1 MTVYPRNKSRE
12 ILGGLLLT
20 LTVALSLSLVTYSP
34 FDQSLNVSSPFGSYE
49 NRFGPAGAW
58 TADFLFQLFGGVALL
73 LPIPLLIVG
82 YKKLRGRPT
91 QYPSIK
97 ALGLL
102 GMMVSLCCLVT
113 FVAPTAPDWAN
124 FASGGI
130 VGVVALRLAVDWFNQ
145 TGAVILAA
153 ATLILS
159 LVLTTRFSIE
169 GALSWV
175 SKRRPAF
182 SPGLAS
188 RWRHWRERRRQRSAL
203 DEVRRTDRK
212 LVAQAVPRQ
221 VVFDDARELGQH
233 PSPRETGSGQTS
245 PPPVEPP
252 EKPVLRKPA
261 AREPLETEPTWTDE
275 GAVRPGPDRIYRS
288 PSLDFLQDPPDDIV
302 FDEAEL
308 IEQARKLATKCAE
321 FDVLGRV
328 LQIHP
333 GPVVTT
339 FEFKPDPGVKY
350 SRITN
355 LADDLC
361 LGLRAESV
369 RIDRVP
375 GKNTVGIEV
384 PNARRRIISLKEILA
399 STAFQKASSR
409 LTLGLGQLINGATY
423 VTDLS
428 RMPHLLIAGSTGSG
442 KSVGLNCMVCSILY
456 KADPDEV
463 RFIMVDPK
471 RLELGLYE
479 DIPHLL
485 TPIVTDPKKAA
496 NALNWA
502 VREMEER
509 YRTLARMGVRNIAQY
524 NALTRESRTGEAGGE
539 PSPLPAIVII
549 VDELADLMMTAG
561 KDVEWAVTRLA
572 QMARAVGIHLI
583 LATQRPSVDVITG
596 LIKANFP
603 SRISFR
609 VSSKVD
615 SRTILDANGAELLL
629 GMGDMLF
636 LSPGT
641 ARLTRIHGAFVS
653 EKEIARIVKFL
664 RDQGEPDYRE
674 EILLAE
680 EDESE
685 GASIDVGDLED
696 RLFDEAARFVV
707 ETRKASTS
715 LLQRRFRIGYG
726 RAARLLDI
734 MEHEG
739 IVGPPDGSR
748 PREVLV
754 PPNHFEEID

>member
-113 FVAPTAPDWAN
+113 FVAPAAPDWAN

-233 PSPRETGSGQTS
+233 PSPRETASGQTS

-275 GAVRPGPDRIYRS
+275 GAVRPGPDRIYRL

-409 LTLGLGQLINGATY
+409 LTLGLGQLINGSTY

-456 KADPDEV
+456 KAEPDEV

-539 PSPLPAIVII
+539 LSPLPAIVII

-680 EDESE
+680 EDESD

>member
-1 MTVYPRNKSRE
+1 MTLYPRNKSRE
-12 ILGGLLLT
+12 ALGLLLLT
-20 LTVALSLSLVTYSP
+20 LTVFLGLSLFTYSP

-49 NRFGPAGAW
+49 NKIGRVGAW
-58 TADFLFQLFGGVALL
+58 TADFLFQLFGAVALL
-73 LPIPLLIVG
+73 LPLPLLIAG
-82 YKKLRGRPT
+82 YKKVRGRPV

-97 ALGLL
+97 ALGFL
-102 GMMVSLCCLVT
+102 GMVVSLCCLMSLLV
-113 FVAPTAPDWAN
+113 PTAPDWAN

-145 TGAVILAA
+145 TGALVLAA
-153 ATLILS
+153 AMLTLS

-169 GALSWV
+169 GVLNWV
-175 SKRRPAF
+175 SARRPF
-182 SPGLAS
+182 LSPGLAS
-188 RWRHWRERRRQRSAL
+188 RWSRWRRRRRERNAL
-203 DEVRRTDRK
+203 DEMRRTDKK
-212 LVAQAVPRQ
+212 LVAQTMPRQ
-221 VVFDDARELGQH
+221 IDFDGARVVDEQA
-233 PSPRETGSGQTS
+233 PREDTGAARSS
-245 PPPVEPP
+245 PGGEPP
-252 EKPVLRKPA
+252 ERPVLRKPA
-261 AREPLETEPTWTDE
+261 AREPAEAEPLWTDD
-275 GAVRPGPDRIYRS
+275 GAVRPGGDRVYRL
-288 PSLDFLQDPPDDIV
+288 PALDFLQDPSDEIV

-308 IEQARKLATKCAE
+308 IERAQKLATKCAE

-384 PNARRRIISLKEILA
+384 PNTSRRIIALKEILA
-399 STAFQKASSR
+399 STAFQRAPSR

-463 RFIMVDPK
+463 RFILVDPK
-471 RLELGLYE
+471 RLELGLYD

-509 YRTLARMGVRNIAQY
+509 YRMLARLGVRNVGQY
-524 NALTRESRTGEAGGE
+524 NALAREQQGGE
-539 PSPLPAIVII
+539 GDRELSPLPSIVII

-561 KDVEWAVTRLA
+561 KEVEWAVTRLA

-641 ARLTRIHGAFVS
+641 ARLTRIHGAYIS
-653 EKEIARIVKFL
+653 EKEIARIVRFL

-680 EDESE
+680 VEETE
-685 GASIDVGDLED
+685 GGPIDVGDPED
-696 RLFDEAARFVV
+696 RLYDEAARFVV

-715 LLQRRFRIGYG
+715 LLQRRFRVGYG

-739 IVGPPDGSR
+739 IIGPSDGSK

-754 PPNHFEEID
+754 PTSYFEDVN